1 MSTIH
6 RILFYG
12 IIIPRKDP
20 DRLYP
25 IFQRIVSMKLFIV
38 IAFILFSTRASSQV
52 ADSVLMLKEAK
63 VHFLQKNFYLLAAYY
78 EIAQAEA
85 QLVQARLWYN
95 PTFIWN
101 QEAYSNEQNKFLRT
115 GNQFEAQI
123 NQTISIAGKH
133 TNTVK
138 LAKVNV
144 ELNRVQFQNVVR
156 SLLFELE
163 RTYNDLAAFEKKETL
178 YAEVL
183 ASYERL
189 IAASEKELQVGA
201 ISVTEDLRIKSEY
214 ITVKADALD
223 NANQKEQS
231 LSQLRTLL
239 QFPKDTLIVVEQ
251 RLPVFNPTLQLDTL
265 IARSLDIRPD
275 LRVARYFQIY
285 QERNV
290 KLQRSLSIPD
300 VSLGYDYDKAGNYIR
315 NYNGVVL
322 QIPLPVF
329 DRNQGRIQEA
339 QSNLKQSG
347 YQLEYLKITVANQ
360 VIVAFN
366 QYKKISDGLI
376 VYSDDYLKKLDQL
389 NRNTNIYFQRRDISL
404 LQFIDQQRIYITTN
418 LQLIGLRQQ
427 YLNSISNL
435 NFSVGEIIIDY

>member
-1 MSTIH
+1 MKLGLSTI
-6 RILFYG
+6 LVLLALG
-12 IIIPRKDP
+12 
-20 DRLYP
+20 LSA
-25 IFQRIVSMKLFIV
+25 Q
-38 IAFILFSTRASSQV
+38 T
-52 ADSVLMLKEAK
+52 ADSVLTLQNAKAHLLKK
-63 VHFLQKNFYLLAAYY
+63 SFYLLAAYY
-78 EIAQAEA
+78 EISQAEA

-95 PTFIWN
+95 PTFVWN
-101 QEAYSNEQNKFLRT
+101 QEAYSNEQNKFLKA
-115 GNQFEAQI
+115 GNQFEVQI

-144 ELNRVQFQNVVR
+144 ELNRFQFQNVVR
-156 SLLFELE
+156 SLLFELGK
-163 RTYNDLAAFEKKETL
+163 TYNDLAAFEKKETL
-178 YAEVL
+178 YTEVL

-214 ITVKADALD
+214 IAVKADALD
-223 NANQKEQS
+223 NATQKEQL

-239 QFPKDTLIVVEQ
+239 QFPKDTLIIVEQ
-251 RLPVFNPTLQLDTL
+251 KLPIFNPELQLDTL
-265 IARSLDIRPD
+265 VTRSLNIRPD
-275 LRVARYFQIY
+275 LRVAQYFIAY
-285 QERNV
+285 QEQNL

-300 VSLGYDYDKAGNYIR
+300 MSLGYDYDKAGNYIR
-315 NYNGVVL
+315 NYNGISL

-347 YQLEYLKITVANQ
+347 FQFEYLKINITNQ
-360 VIVAFN
+360 VISAFN

-389 NRNTNIYFQRRDISL
+389 NKNTNIYFQRRDISL
-404 LQFIDQQRIYITTN
+404 LEFIDQQRIYITTN
-418 LQLIGLRQQ
+418 LQLIELRQQ
-427 YLNSISNL
+427 YLNSVGNL
-435 NFSVGEIIIDY
+435 NFSVGETVIDY